1 SVYWLGTVGGSAVML
16 VFGGFVPVG
25 RRWLLNELGCWADV
39 VSTLGG
45 VWFRVVTQDPDSDLG
60 PVVARVDAPLLFT
73 TIDSVGRR
81 LGVKPPGQVRLT
93 YLPCCGVVAW
103 GGSRALLIGLPLF
116 RVLTQGELRAIVAH
130 ELAHLARG
138 DATRA
143 ARSVRFVEG
152 LERAVE
158 HSSVHLWGPLG
169 AGASLCWRGA
179 WGLIEPVSRGQEAR
193 ADRCAATIAGGG
205 AASSA
210 LVKVAVVQPLFREV
224 LSAYNPNV
232 PGESNLYAFFR

>member
-45 VWFRVVTQDPDSDLG
+45 VWFPVVTHDPDSDLG

-81 LGVKPPGQVRLT
+81 LGVKPPGQIRLT

-103 GGSRALLIGLPLF
+103 GRSRALLIGLPLF
-116 RVLTQGELRAIVAH
+116 RVLTQGELRAIIAH

-143 ARSVRFVEG
+143 ARSARF
-152 LERAVE
+152 LEALE
-158 HSSVHLWGPLG
+158 QAMELTGPGCCGPPL
-169 AGASLCWRGA
+169 A
-179 WGLIEPVSRGQEAR
+179 WAR
-193 ADRCAATIAGGG
+193 
-205 AASSA
+205 
-210 LVKVAVVQPLFREV
+210 
-224 LSAYNPNV
+224 
-232 PGESNLYAFFR
+232 FF